1 MKKLVFCYIMLLIF
15 LSCSNK
21 RTAMQLDEI
30 QSIVYEN
37 PDYALSSLADIDTTY
52 LRTRLLRARYSLLNT
67 LALNRAHIDTTNL
80 SIIIP
85 AFQYYENHRPDS
97 CRMQTE
103 YCLGWIYYNQ
113 RDWANSFVHF
123 REAEKIV
130 KDDTS
135 DYFKAMLYSALSSI
149 VTKLNMTDEQL
160 YYSNCQLAASIAV
173 NDVDWVRLDFLN
185 LSAAYGN
192 TPDMAT
198 QDSLFYKAI
207 SLLDAP
213 DVPTNTLRY
222 AAHSAITKRHN
233 DPHLACRLY
242 ERVLAEGVQLSD
254 DDWHAYAYALL
265 LCGDDA
271 RTDRILDSL
280 QSHPATKETDYWNYK
295 IARRRQDYWKALNF
309 CEDYSS
315 SWSRELTDNLNNSVY
330 KAIADQNEAR
340 VERQAARTER
350 LRLTVFLILAAALA
364 ALAAMALL
372 LYRRKVRHQAE
383 TDRLES
389 IAETAR
395 QMADLAQEDA
405 HSLREK
411 YTRLQASFSSA
422 YRSQFAELGRLCEQG
437 LLRAG
442 QEARKELA
450 TGFQAGQVEKLLAE
464 IGGGED
470 RQGELEAEINR
481 NLDDAVSKLRN
492 DFPDLNDKDILFVC
506 YLILHFHTSTI
517 AILTG
522 YSKENVRQKR
532 HRLQKKILSAPG
544 PNAELYRLL
553 IE

>member
-1 MKKLVFCYIMLLIF
+1 M
-15 LSCSNK
+15 SS
-21 RTAMQLDEI
+21 QLREI
-30 QSIVYEN
+30 EN
-37 PDYALSSLADIDTTY
+37 IIYDFPDRASSALANVDTTA
-52 LRTRLLRARYSLLNT
+52 LRSPKLRARYYLLKTFT
-67 LALNRAHIDTTNL
+67 LTRQRINATNL
-80 SIIIP
+80 DLFLP
-85 AFQYYENHRPDS
+85 TARYYDKHGPDS
-97 CRMQTE
+97 CKMMSQ
-103 YCLGWIYYNQ
+103 YCLGWVYYQ
-113 RDWANSFVHF
+113 QKDWASSFACAK
-123 REAEKIV
+123 EAEKYV
-130 KDDTS
+130 QPETDPR
-135 DYFKAMLYSALSSI
+135 FKTILYSLLGSVTGKVRHTQERLHYSKLALAEAYQTCKPDWIAWGELELSSALGNDHKI
-149 VTKLNMTDEQL
+149 EESDSVFYQAIKQLDKPEVSTKT
-160 YYSNCQLAASIAV
+160 IH
-173 NDVDWVRLDFLN
+173 
-185 LSAAYGN
+185 
-192 TPDMAT
+192 
-198 QDSLFYKAI
+198 
-207 SLLDAP
+207 
-213 DVPTNTLRY
+213 Y

-450 TGFQAGQVEKLLAE
+450 KGFQAGQVEKLLAE

-470 RQGELEAEINR
+470 RQAELEAEINR
-481 NLDDAVSKLRN
+481 NLDDAVIKLRN
-492 DFPDLNDKDILFVC
+492 DFPDLNDKDILFLC